1 VIDDAMANVGARS
14 LLSSLSMQT
23 AVVAV
28 TWLGRGRR
36 SSRIN
41 LVQVFPDDLISRH
54 ALLIA
59 TAVRPTTPRKASDA

>member
-28 TWLGRGRR
+28 TWLGRGGREESAVVTEHADSGRGGDLARPR
-36 SSRIN
+36 SAFQQN
-41 LVQVFPDDLISRH
+41 
-54 ALLIA
+54 
-59 TAVRPTTPRKASDA
+59 